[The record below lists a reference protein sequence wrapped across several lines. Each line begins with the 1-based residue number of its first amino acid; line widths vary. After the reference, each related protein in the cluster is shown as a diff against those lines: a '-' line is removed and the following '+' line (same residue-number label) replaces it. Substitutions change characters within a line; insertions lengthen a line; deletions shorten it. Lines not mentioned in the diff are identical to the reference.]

1 MHVPLLS
8 GQLEPADYTDVV
20 AVPHPPL
27 PDGHAVRQRIAVGQL
42 NLLADLSGFR
52 IMFEESVQV
61 RIRNPKKLA
70 FPADAMRA
78 VARGGKFHFHG
89 PRFWIYPIDL
99 ARGRNSEPQ
108 LPVLPLQPICACA
121 KSFLADPLASFK
133 SSSLLPPP
141 LTPPIP

>member
-1 MHVPLLS
+1 MHVLLLS

-20 AVPHPPL
+20 AVPHPAL

-42 NLLADLSGFR
+42 NLLAHLSGFR

-61 RIRNPKKLA
+61 RIRHPKILA

-89 PRFWIYPIDL
+89 PRFWIYTIDL
-99 ARGRNSEPQ
+99 ARWRNSEPQ
-108 LPVLPLQPICACA
+108 LAALPLLPMCAGTQ
-121 KSFLADPLASFK
+121 
-133 SSSLLPPP
+133 SL
-141 LTPPIP
+141 